1 MPKYKRSYSSIS
13 HNTEEVSENEENT
26 KCPVKDAKG
35 KEKEKVVK
43 EKLIYPYSY
52 LSNYVKVGFSLYGIY
67 LLWILLHFGA
77 THLYVEYCVPK
88 SWFGLLTSP
97 FLTSTPQCQG
107 LRWIINNGG
116 NQINSMWISIGSWI
130 YIKLIV

>member
-1 MPKYKRSYSSIS
+1 MPKYKRSNSSIS
-13 HNTEEVSENEENT
+13 HNTEDVSENEEKKTYPIN
-26 KCPVKDAKG
+26 
-35 KEKEKVVK
+35 EKEKVVN
-43 EKLIYPYSY
+43 EKLIYRYSY
-52 LSNYVKVGFSLYGIY
+52 LSNYIKVGFSIYGIY

-77 THLYVEYCVPK
+77 THLYVEYCVPR

-130 YIKLIV
+130 YIKLII

>member
-13 HNTEEVSENEENT
+13 HNTEEVSENEEKT
-26 KCPVKDAKG
+26 RPPIKE
-35 KEKEKVVK
+35 EKEKVVN

-52 LSNYVKVGFSLYGIY
+52 LSNYVKVGFSVYGIY

>member
-13 HNTEEVSENEENT
+13 HNTEDISENEEKKT
-26 KCPVKDAKG
+26 TILEKD
-35 KEKEKVVK
+35 KEKK
-43 EKLIYPYSY
+43 ISFPYPYLSQY
-52 LSNYVKVGFSLYGIY
+52 LKVGISIYGIY
-67 LLWILLHFGA
+67 LLWIMLHFGA

-107 LRWIINNGG
+107 LRWLIYNGG
-116 NQINSMWISIGSWI
+116 NQINNMWISIGSWI

>member
-1 MPKYKRSYSSIS
+1 M
-13 HNTEEVSENEENT
+13 EEVSENEEKKKT
-26 KCPVKDAKG
+26 VVKEEI
-35 KEKEKVVK
+35 EKEKPVLIE
-43 EKLIYPYSY
+43 EKGKKIYSCSY
-52 LSNYVKVGFSLYGIY
+52 LTNYVKIGLSVYGIY

-116 NQINSMWISIGSWI
+116 NQINNMWISIGSWI
-130 YIKLIV
+130 YIKLII

>member
-13 HNTEEVSENEENT
+13 HNTEEVSENEE
-26 KCPVKDAKG
+26 KKKPVFKEEKEEEKG
-35 KEKEKVVK
+35 KKK
-43 EKLIYPYSY
+43 YTCSY
-52 LSNYVKVGFSLYGIY
+52 LSNYVKLGLSIYGIY
-67 LLWILLHFGA
+67 FLWILLHFGA

-107 LRWIINNGG
+107 LRWIIYNGG
-116 NQINSMWISIGSWI
+116 NQINNMWSSIGSWI
-130 YIKLIV
+130 YIKLLI

>member
-13 HNTEEVSENEENT
+13 QNTEDVSENDEKKT
-26 KCPVKDAKG
+26 FPI
-35 KEKEKVVK
+35 KEKEKVVN
-43 EKLIYPYSY
+43 EKLIYRYSY
-52 LSNYVKVGFSLYGIY
+52 LSNYIKVGFSIYGIY

-77 THLYVEYCVPK
+77 THLYVEYCVPR

-97 FLTSTPQCQG
+97 LLTSTPQCQG